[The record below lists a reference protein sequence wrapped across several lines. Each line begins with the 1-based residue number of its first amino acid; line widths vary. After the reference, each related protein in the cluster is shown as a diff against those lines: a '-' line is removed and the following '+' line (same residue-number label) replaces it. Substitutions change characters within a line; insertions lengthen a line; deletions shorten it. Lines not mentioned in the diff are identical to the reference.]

1 MRLKSDNGHRK
12 SRISLMFFFNIRNEE
27 KKEKTLKLSIISRP
41 CALASS
47 GRSSKGLLWLTFN
60 QNAIQPP
67 YSLKVRSLRFTVVKK
82 VKRKKKKH
90 VCAPKALYPF
100 VPERD

>member
-1 MRLKSDNGHRK
+1 MTAAIENASP
-12 SRISLMFFFNIRNEE
+12 RISLMFFFNIRNEE